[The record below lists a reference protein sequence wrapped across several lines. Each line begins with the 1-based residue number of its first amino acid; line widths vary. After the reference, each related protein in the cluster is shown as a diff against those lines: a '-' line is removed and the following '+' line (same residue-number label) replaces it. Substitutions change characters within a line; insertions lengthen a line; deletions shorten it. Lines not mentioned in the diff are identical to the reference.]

1 MSKFTNALRKAAD
14 KVDSFDPDAAKL
26 KAKELAGQAKVKTL
40 EGYDK
45 AIEKSTDATA
55 QSISSTKRA
64 INTVANKVEDHT
76 RGEIT
81 TF

>member
-14 KVDSFDPDAAKL
+14 KVDSFDIEAN
-26 KAKELAGQAKVKTL
+26 KAKAKVLAEQAKAKAL

-45 AIEKSTDATA
+45 AVEVSVDATA
-55 QSISSTKRA
+55 ETVTSTKRA
-64 INTVANKVEDHT
+64 INTVANKVEDRT